1 MQALSSRS
9 VAGRSPCVAR
19 AQGRHVCVV
28 PRAAATVEKPEEKVV
43 GAAWQF
49 TQPAGKGLGF
59 YTGAED
65 GYLYVDQMRVEDIRH
80 QVPESPFYLYSKN
93 RIMHNYASYQQ
104 ALAGIDSLPCYAVKA
119 NNNLIIMKELAAAG
133 AGAVLV
139 SGNEL
144 KMATVAGFDPKRTV
158 FNGNGKLPWEL
169 ELAAEKG
176 VLINIDSEFDLANIA
191 AAARK
196 TGKKVSVLLRIN
208 PDVDPQVHAYVST
221 GLASSKFGIRNS
233 HIKWFL
239 DEIRKEPLLELVG
252 VHSHLGST
260 ITKVNIFRDAALIM
274 CDFVK
279 MIREEGFNLKYLNIG
294 GGLGIDYSHQGQVLP
309 TPTDLIDTV
318 RDIVKE
324 LGLTLVIEPGR
335 SMVATSCALVNTVTG
350 VKTNGSKN
358 FVVIDGSM
366 ATLIRP
372 SLYGAYQ
379 HIELTT
385 PSKEAVQVFDVVGPI
400 CESGDYLGKDRELPT
415 PKAGDGIVV
424 HDAGA
429 YCMSMASNYNLKM
442 RPAEYLVE
450 NGKLRKIRHE
460 ERLEDQLKASFEGL

>member
-1 MQALSSRS
+1 MQTISGRS
-9 VAGRSPCVAR
+9 LAGRTSR
-19 AQGRHVCVV
+19 AALASQRVRKVCVV
-28 PRAAATVEKPEEKVV
+28 RAAAVVEEKPV

-49 TQPAGKGLGF
+49 TQSAGKGLGW

-65 GYLYVDQMRVEDIRH
+65 GFLYVDQLRVEDIRH

-93 RIMHNYASYQQ
+93 RIMHNYQ
-104 ALAGIDSLPCYAVKA
+104 AYKKALEGLSSLPCYAVKA
-119 NNNLIIMKELAAAG
+119 NNNLVIMKELAAAG

-144 KMATVAGFDPKRTV
+144 KMAMAAGFDPSRTI

-169 ELAAEKG
+169 ALAAEKG
-176 VLINIDSEFDLANIA
+176 VLINIDSEFDLENIA

-196 TGKKVSVLLRIN
+196 TGKKAKVLLRIN
-208 PDVDPQVHAYVST
+208 PDVDPQVHPYVST
-221 GLASSKFGIRNS
+221 GLAGSKFGIRNS

-239 DEIRKEPLLELVG
+239 DAIRAEPLLELVG

-260 ITKVNIFRDAALIM
+260 ITKVNIFRDAAIIM
-274 CDFVK
+274 CEFVK
-279 MIREEGFNLKYLNIG
+279 MIRAEGFNLQYLNIG

-318 RDIVKE
+318 RDIVKD

-335 SMVATSCALVNTVTG
+335 SMVATSCGLVNTVTG
-350 VKTNGSKN
+350 VKTNGNKH
-358 FVVIDGSM
+358 FIVIDGSM

-379 HIELTT
+379 HIELTK
-385 PSKEAVQVFDVVGPI
+385 PSKAPTETFDVVGPI
-400 CESGDYLGKDRELPT
+400 CESGDYLGKDRLLPT
-415 PKAGDGIVV
+415 PEAGDGLVV

-442 RPAEYLVE
+442 RPAEYMVE
-450 NGKLRKIRHE
+450 DGKLRKIRNE
-460 ERLEDQLKASFEGL
+460 ETLEHHLAVFDGLL

>member
-1 MQALSSRS
+1 MQTISGRS
-9 VAGRSPCVAR
+9 VAGRTSR
-19 AQGRHVCVV
+19 AAIASQRVRKACVV
-28 PRAAATVEKPEEKVV
+28 RDAAVVEEKPV
-43 GAAWQF
+43 GTAWEF
-49 TQPAGKGLGF
+49 TQPAGKGLGW

-65 GYLYVDQMRVEDIRH
+65 GYMYVDQLRVEDIRR

-93 RIMHNYASYQQ
+93 RIMHNYQ
-104 ALAGIDSLPCYAVKA
+104 AYKKALEGLSSLPCYAVKA

-144 KMATVAGFDPKRTV
+144 KMAMAAGFDPSRTI

-176 VLINIDSEFDLANIA
+176 VLINIDSEFDLQNIA

-196 TGKKVSVLLRIN
+196 TGKKVKVLLRIN
-208 PDVDPQVHAYVST
+208 PDVDPQVHPYVST
-221 GLASSKFGIRNS
+221 GLAGSKFGIRNS
-233 HIKWFL
+233 HIGWFL
-239 DEIRKEPLLELVG
+239 EAIRAEPLLELVG

-260 ITKVNIFRDAALIM
+260 ITKVNIFRDAAVIM
-274 CDFVK
+274 CEFVK
-279 MIREEGFNLKYLNIG
+279 MIRSEGFNLQYLNIG

-335 SMVATSCALVNTVTG
+335 SMG
-350 VKTNGSKN
+350 RRRVKTNGNKH
-358 FVVIDGSM
+358 FIVIDGSM

-379 HIELTT
+379 HIELTK
-385 PSKEAVQVFDVVGPI
+385 PSNAPMETFDVVGPI
-400 CESGDYLGKDRELPT
+400 CESGDYLGKDRQLPT
-415 PKAGDGIVV
+415 PQPGDGLVV

-450 NGKLRKIRHE
+450 EGGKLRKIRHE
-460 ERLEDQLKASFEGL
+460 ETLEHHLSVFDGL

>member
-1 MQALSSRS
+1 MQTISGRS
-9 VAGRSPCVAR
+9 VAGRSACTARVANR
-19 AQGRHVCVV
+19 ARKVCVT
-28 PRAAATVEKPEEKVV
+28 RAAATVEKHEEKAV
-43 GAAWQF
+43 GASWQF

-65 GYLYVDQMRVEDIRH
+65 GYLYCDQMRVEDIRH
-80 QVPESPFYLYSKN
+80 KVPESPFYLYSWN
-93 RIMHNYASYQQ
+93 RIAHNYAEYKK
-104 ALAGIDSLPCYAVKA
+104 ALAGLDSLPCYAVKA
-119 NNNLIIMKELAAAG
+119 NNNFVIMKQLAAAG

-144 KMATVAGFDPKRTV
+144 KLATKAGFDPKRTIL
-158 FNGNGKLPWEL
+158 NGNGKLPWEL
-169 ELAAEKG
+169 ELAAEMG
-176 VLINIDSEFDLANIA
+176 VNINIDSEFDLENIA

-208 PDVDPQVHAYVST
+208 PDVDPQVHSYVST

-260 ITKVNIFRDAALIM
+260 ITKVNIFRDAAVIM

-279 MIREEGFNLKYLNIG
+279 MIRAEGFQLKYLNIG

-335 SMVATSCALVNTVTG
+335 SMVATGSALVNTVTG

-358 FVVIDGSM
+358 FIVIDGSM

-379 HIELTT
+379 HIELTKPHST
-385 PSKEAVQVFDVVGPI
+385 PVQTFDVVGPI
-400 CESGDYLGKDRELPT
+400 CESGDYLGKDRELAT
-415 PKAGDGIVV
+415 PSKGDGIVV

-442 RPAEYLVE
+442 KPAEYMVE
-450 NGKLRKIRHE
+450 NGSLRKIRHE
-460 ERLEDQLKASFEGL
+460 ETLEQHLAVFEGL

>member
-1 MQALSSRS
+1 MQTISGRS
-9 VAGRSPCVAR
+9 VQSRCLARVAAPGRK
-19 AQGRHVCVV
+19 VCVV
-28 PRAAATVEKPEEKVV
+28 RAGAAVQDKPGEKVV
-43 GAAWQF
+43 GSAWQF
-49 TQPAGKGLGF
+49 TQPAGKGLGW

-65 GYLYVDQMRVEDIRH
+65 GYLYVDQLRVEDIRR
-80 QVPESPFYLYSKN
+80 QVPEALFYLYSKN
-93 RIMHNYASYQQ
+93 RVMHNYESYKK
-104 ALAGIDSLPCYAVKA
+104 ALEGLDSLPCYAVKA
-119 NNNLIIMKELAAAG
+119 NNNLIIMKQLAAAG
-133 AGAVLV
+133 SGAVLV

-144 KMATVAGFDPKRTV
+144 KMAIAAGFDPSRTI

-169 ELAAEKG
+169 ELAVEKG
-176 VLINIDSEFDLANIA
+176 VLINIDSEFDLQNIA

-196 TGKKVSVLLRIN
+196 TGKKAKVLLRIN
-208 PDVDPQVHAYVST
+208 PDVDPQVHPYVST
-221 GLASSKFGIRNS
+221 GLAGSKFGIRNS

-239 DEIRKEPLLELVG
+239 DAIRAEPMLELVG

-260 ITKVNIFRDAALIM
+260 ITKVNIFRDAAVIM
-274 CDFVK
+274 CEFIK
-279 MIREEGFNLKYLNIG
+279 MIRAEGFELKYLNIG
-294 GGLGIDYSHQGQVLP
+294 GGLGIDYSHEGQVLP

-335 SMVATSCALVNTVTG
+335 SMIATSCALVNTVTG
-350 VKTNGSKN
+350 VKTNGNKN
-358 FVVIDGSM
+358 FIVVDGSM

-379 HIELTT
+379 HIELTA
-385 PSKEAVQVFDVVGPI
+385 PSTAEKQTFDVVGPI
-400 CESGDYLGKDRELPT
+400 CESGDYLGKDRVLPT
-415 PKAGDGIVV
+415 PKAGDGLVV

-450 NGKLRKIRHE
+450 DGKVRKIRHE
-460 ERLEDQLKASFEGL
+460 ETLEQHMAVFEGL